1 MWVAIPAQSFD
12 LRFVPPACI
21 RVSGTTISDLQN
33 SRDSPNTSNCG
44 IPKICWSCGG
54 GHEHIGMAASHGT
67 VQFRSN
73 LPSKGFWAR
82 GLSRCSGAG
91 VGQPVKSRTYR
102 AGGGWVGGSAYS
114 HKATSQTSLNQSP
127 QHQARPLIPP
137 SPMRGPDRLCV
148 AYHNPSDK

>member
-1 MWVAIPAQSFD
+1 MQSTCCCLAMWVAIPAQSFD
-12 LRFVPPACI
+12 LRFVPSACI

-67 VQFRSN
+67 AQFRSN

-102 AGGGWVGGSAYS
+102 AGGGWNAIPLVSKS
-114 HKATSQTSLNQSP
+114 WV
-127 QHQARPLIPP
+127 RPPP
-137 SPMRGPDRLCV
+137 RDE
-148 AYHNPSDK
+148 